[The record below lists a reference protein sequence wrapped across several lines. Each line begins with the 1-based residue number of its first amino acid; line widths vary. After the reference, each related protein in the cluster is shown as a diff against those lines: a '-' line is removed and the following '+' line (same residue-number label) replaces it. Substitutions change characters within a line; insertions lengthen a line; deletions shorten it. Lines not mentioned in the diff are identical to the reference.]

1 MRVMQLLEIY
11 FENDKEVRHF
21 CEKLFRQN
29 KQLSINWSIHEK
41 WGNRIQL
48 EYESSNELKLQS
60 VADALVNVY
69 LTFCFSNV
77 LIEIIKNHYYFSDR
91 HEIHHIHELAEWI
104 VTGEDSDSCMIRKNK
119 QPLQLIRAIFLMHI
133 RNTKTIH
140 YDSIINFGMKV
151 FKEELIHYVGLAI
164 DEFKREEEHQSF
176 IQTLREIIKKKES
189 TISRLHIL
197 DGIDFNY
204 FTDQGKQLSKDEL
217 TTFIKREPL
226 QLFGLSQKEWN
237 LAPLIALAPDKIDMY
252 VHDSS
257 HPRIQSVINVFQ
269 ERVTIKAYNEFCLQ
283 FQK

>member
-29 KQLSINWSIHEK
+29 KQLSIKWSVHEK

-48 EYESSNELKLQS
+48 EFETLNELKLQAI
-60 VADALVNVY
+60 ADSLVNVY

-77 LIEIIKNHYYFSDR
+77 LIEIIKDNYYFSDR

-104 VTGEDSDSCMIRKNK
+104 VTGEDADSCMIRKNK
-119 QPLQLIRAIFLMHI
+119 QPLQLLRAIFLMHI
-133 RNTKTIH
+133 RNAKTIH
-140 YDSIINFGMKV
+140 YNSIINFGMKI
-151 FKEELIHYVGLAI
+151 FKEELIYYVGLAI

-176 IQTLREIIKKKES
+176 IHTLREFIKKKES
-189 TISRLHIL
+189 TISRLYIL
-197 DGIDFNY
+197 DGKYFNY
-204 FTDQGKQLSKDEL
+204 FNEKGRQLSKIEL
-217 TTFIKREPL
+217 TNFIKREPL

-252 VHDSS
+252 VHDPS

-269 ERVTIKAYNEFCLQ
+269 ERVTIKTYNEFRLQ